1 MLDAT
6 ENELM
11 SLQSRSRI
19 AVTANNLT
27 NLSPEERT
35 LWAIEVKDQANELF
49 KRGLFAEAASQY
61 LEVHDSIVLL
71 LFLII
76 FIRPPRQAIAATRL
90 DDSDEGGNVDE
101 IVVPLLCNIAACNI
115 QMKVYK

>member
-1 MLDAT
+1 
-6 ENELM
+6 M

-71 LFLII
+71 LFLIDAF